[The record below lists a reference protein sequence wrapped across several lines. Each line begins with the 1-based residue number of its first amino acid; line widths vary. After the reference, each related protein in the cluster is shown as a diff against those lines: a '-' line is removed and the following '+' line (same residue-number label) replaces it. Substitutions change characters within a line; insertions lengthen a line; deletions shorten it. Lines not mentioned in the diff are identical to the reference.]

1 MDRLAS
7 MQAFAKVVDEGGFAA
22 AARALDVSASAVT
35 RLVADLERHL
45 GARLIQRSTRRV
57 ALTSTGQGYLER
69 VRRILGAVQEAEA
82 VVSSMVREPEGRVRV
97 ALPGAWA
104 ARVVARPLHRLRE
117 KHPRVMVELAVS
129 DTASALDDGF
139 DVALV
144 LAGLELPD
152 SNAVARRLARCETI
166 LCASPDYLA
175 LRGAPQAPSDLR
187 DHECLFDRRLSLGLA
202 SPGKGAQAVVT
213 VEGNAML
220 DARQPDTVY
229 AAATAGLGI
238 VALPQLV
245 VSEALAQ
252 GRLVRVLPQWQAAA
266 SALYAVVGQRRYLP
280 ASSRAVLDHLV
291 SAFEPEA
298 PATSAGGPRTARLE
312 ARPGAL
318 SQA

>member
-104 ARVVARPLHRLRE
+104 ARVVARALHRLRE

-129 DTASALDDGF
+129 DTAGALDEGF

-152 SNAVARRLARCETI
+152 SNAVARRLAQCETV

-175 LRGAPQAPSDLR
+175 LRGTPHTPADLPA
-187 DHECLFDRRLSLGLA
+187 HECLFERRLQLA
-202 SPGKGAQAVVT
+202 SGVAGAAGRSVVT

-245 VSEALAQ
+245 VHEALSQ
-252 GRLVRVLPQWQAAA
+252 GRLVQVLPQWQASA

-291 SAFEPEA
+291 SGFEPDLPA
-298 PATSAGGPRTARLE
+298 MPATPSRPLRSQ
-312 ARPGAL
+312 ARPLA
-318 SQA
+318 AP

>member
-117 KHPRVMVELAVS
+117 RHPRVMVELAVS
-129 DTASALDDGF
+129 DSASALDDGF

-144 LAGLELPD
+144 LAGLDLPD
-152 SNAVARRLARCETI
+152 SNAVARRLARCETV

-175 LRGAPQAPSDLR
+175 LRGTPHAPADLLA
-187 DHECLFDRRLSLGLA
+187 HECLFERRLQLSTGT
-202 SPGKGAQAVVT
+202 PGTGVHATVT
-213 VEGNAML
+213 LEGNAML

-245 VSEALAQ
+245 VHEALSQ

-291 SAFEPEA
+291 SGFEPDQLA
-298 PATSAGGPRTARLE
+298 TPAAQARSARSE
-312 ARPGAL
+312 ARPRATP
-318 SQA
+318 